1 MGAASGFD
9 PFAHKSRTKNVG
21 SQTAQCQGATATRQA
36 NKTGETGQSTHRQAM
51 CAAHLQVLEALFV
64 VLVEVFHSQHDLR
77 ASVPFQC
84 V

>member
-1 MGAASGFD
+1 
-9 PFAHKSRTKNVG
+9 
-21 SQTAQCQGATATRQA
+21 
-36 NKTGETGQSTHRQAM
+36 M